1 MRRFFILLTVLIL
14 LAALDGT
21 SVSAVSTEDIYKESG
36 ANTLAEDTA
45 APNLWESLW
54 KSVTSALTGGAD
66 KAFKYGGIILGC
78 ILLISLVNRLAELRK
93 DSINGTAMDFV
104 SGAALAAAC
113 YPAVYGVFTY
123 TQAAINSMLVFCA
136 SLLPVMASLYS
147 LGGNPTQAVSASGG
161 ITLFLTTAQAINA
174 RLLIPLLS
182 AGFAFALTG
191 LLPGAASMAPIASF
205 LKNCTCVLI
214 AFVFS
219 LVGFVFYFQT
229 AVAATADNFSYR
241 TVKFAAG
248 AFIPIIGNT
257 VGDSAR
263 TVFGAVSTVKAS
275 VGVLGICVVMGYL
288 IPPLISAIV
297 YKGTF
302 SFCALFARLCGQE
315 KQAKFVGELGSLL
328 GASLALLV
336 ACGAVF
342 TVISAVFLKSG
353 ATV

>member
-1 MRRFFILLTVLIL
+1 LS
-14 LAALDGT
+14 LAENLRALR
-21 SVSAVSTEDIYKESG
+21 EDKGSG
-36 ANTLAEDTA
+36 A
-45 APNLWESLW
+45 
-54 KSVTSALTGGAD
+54 
-66 KAFKYGGIILGC
+66 
-78 ILLISLVNRLAELRK
+78 
-93 DSINGTAMDFV
+93 AMDFV
-104 SGAALAAAC
+104 SAVALSAAC
-113 YPAVYGVFTY
+113 FPALSMSFEYAKAAVEGLCGFSVSLMPVMGALYSMGGNTAQGV
-123 TQAAINSMLVFCA
+123 AAVSGFSVFLTVTEVVCA
-136 SLLPVMASLYS
+136 KLLLPV
-147 LGGNPTQAVSASGG
+147 
-161 ITLFLTTAQAINA
+161 
-174 RLLIPLLS
+174 LS
-182 AGFAFALTG
+182 VGFAFSLTG
-191 LLPGAASMAPIASF
+191 LLPGAASLAPLSSF
-205 LKNCTCVLI
+205 VKNLSCTLI
-214 AFVFS
+214 AFTFS
-219 LVGFVFYFQT
+219 LVCFGFYTQT
-229 AVAATADNFSYR
+229 AVTVAADNFAYR
-241 TVKFAAG
+241 SIKFASG
-248 AFIPIIGNT
+248 SFVPLIGNA

>member
-1 MRRFFILLTVLIL
+1 MKRFFIYLGVLLVLMACTQL
-14 LAALDGT
+14 KAH
-21 SVSAVSTEDIYKESG
+21 AVQEQDIYERSG
-36 ANTLAEDTA
+36 AEELGAEKDI
-45 APNLWESLW
+45 NFLDKVWEIF
-54 KSVTSALTGGAD
+54 TDAYEGAIGG
-66 KAFKYGGIILGC
+66 AFKYCGIILGC
-78 ILLISLVNRLAELRK
+78 LILLSLAENLRALREDK
-93 DSINGTAMDFV
+93 GSGAAMDFV
-104 SGAALAAAC
+104 SAVALSAACFPALSMSFEYAKAALEGLCGFSVSLMPVMGALYSMGGNTAQGVAA
-113 YPAVYGVFTY
+113 VSGFSVFLTV
-123 TQAAINSMLVFCA
+123 TEVVCA
-136 SLLPVMASLYS
+136 KLLLPV
-147 LGGNPTQAVSASGG
+147 
-161 ITLFLTTAQAINA
+161 
-174 RLLIPLLS
+174 LS
-182 AGFAFALTG
+182 VGFAFSLTG
-191 LLPGAASMAPIASF
+191 LLPGAASLAPLSSF
-205 LKNCTCVLI
+205 VKNLSCTLI
-214 AFVFS
+214 AFTFS
-219 LVGFVFYFQT
+219 LVCFGFYTQT
-229 AVAATADNFSYR
+229 AVTAAADNFAYR
-241 TVKFAAG
+241 SIKFASG
-248 AFIPIIGNT
+248 SFVPLIGNA